1 MKTFI
6 IIYSLYGKED
16 DGNKLKMMIM
26 IIIIIIETILNG
38 MNRLLVASCPTV
50 YIDKLTLLFL
60 VTY

>member
-1 MKTFI
+1 MAKKMMVI
-6 IIYSLYGKED
+6 
-16 DGNKLKMMIM
+16 NLKMIIM
-26 IIIIIIETILNG
+26 IIIIIIETILND